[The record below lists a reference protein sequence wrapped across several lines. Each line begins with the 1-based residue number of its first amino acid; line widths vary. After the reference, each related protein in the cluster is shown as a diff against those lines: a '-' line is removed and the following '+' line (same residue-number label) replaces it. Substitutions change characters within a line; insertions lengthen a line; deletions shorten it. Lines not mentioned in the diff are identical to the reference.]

1 MTSLKHTRGHYCTN
15 KSLLI
20 SNLQKCIRRSCVKPA
35 LKTALAL
42 IEHHPVDFIRRLPI
56 IIMEDIIL
64 HPHFD
69 HLVELMVKASG
80 KHVVFTNR
88 EVDFILSTIRDLTQ
102 CKYRDMVDPIILAQF
117 KKSNLDKKLST
128 ETSCHIN
135 ALRTRAKY
143 GGMKCDMEMLEDYA
157 AIWTVRFQSNEEYWL
172 EFLNEQCPNTKS
184 IDSGSIGTLKKEDI
198 LLEAVDFHCSP
209 IIHILLKKGAVISH
223 VYRMF
228 GGSMSIRTILTDL
241 IWHLRSNQNP
251 RKVFYDK
258 KIPVDSIN
266 LYYDEASIKRFVKLY
281 YLIEEDLEGIS
292 NWWIEKQ
299 HEAENKPVQLT
310 LE

>member
-1 MTSLKHTRGHYCTN
+1 
-15 KSLLI
+15 
-20 SNLQKCIRRSCVKPA
+20 
-35 LKTALAL
+35 
-42 IEHHPVDFIRRLPI
+42 
-56 IIMEDIIL
+56 MEDIIL

-69 HLVELMVKASG
+69 HLVDLMVKASN
-80 KHVVFTNR
+80 KQAVFTNR
-88 EVDFILSTIRDLTQ
+88 EVEFILSTIRDLTHCQ
-102 CKYRDMVDPIILAQF
+102 YRDMVDPFLLKHYNEGEF
-117 KKSNLDKKLST
+117 DKKLQT
-128 ETSCHIN
+128 ETNNLIT

-143 GGMKCDMEMLEDYA
+143 GGMKCDMDMLEDYA
-157 AIWTVRFQSNEEYWL
+157 RIWMVRFQSNEEYWL
-172 EFLNEQCPNTKS
+172 DFIGKMYPNTKS
-184 IDSGSIGTLKKEDI
+184 VEVWSIRPLKKEDI
-198 LLEAVDFHCSP
+198 LFEAVDFHCSP
-209 IIHILLKKGAVISH
+209 IVHVLLKKGAVISNI
-223 VYRMF
+223 YRTF
-228 GGSMSIRTILTDL
+228 GGGINMRTIITDL

-258 KIPVDSIN
+258 KIPADSIN